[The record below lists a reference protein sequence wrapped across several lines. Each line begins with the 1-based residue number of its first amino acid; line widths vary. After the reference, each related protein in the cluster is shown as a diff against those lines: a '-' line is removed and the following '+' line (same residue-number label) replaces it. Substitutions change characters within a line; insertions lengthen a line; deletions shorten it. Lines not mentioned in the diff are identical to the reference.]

1 MEGKESAAAARL
13 RRKAEKL
20 NSSDPEVLAWE
31 LAAQQRKNDK
41 AKAKRAAETPEQ
53 REIRIA
59 KRRRKEAEKRVL
71 ATSSASSSQGRSLQE
86 ATEKASASENCCSA
100 MTLSLGSEAGGG
112 DCRDTN
118 GDGPS
123 EPKRMRLDEG
133 EQYFVCDCDILGT
146 IDRVFSSIDVEDGL
160 KQEMCKFSR
169 LCNLDKLEREFLD
182 IDVTFD
188 KMEHDLQKLK
198 EKKSLEKTS
207 ALNLPEIHFF
217 DVFVKADRNFKMP
230 DPASSRRPAPS
241 LTTHTPRNASTA
253 VKAPGLSEEIIPVGN
268 YPPTPHNL
276 PPEGPIVRKELEISS
291 KVLATRNFPLGVF
304 YKARI
309 IQIQEPSEESE
320 SEPLYRVKLEAK
332 KANTSSRPSKW
343 YPKRELAYA
352 DRPTVVL
359 PVGTRVVATY
369 SDEASPPRQSL
380 YAGIIAEPPKPL
392 NRYRYL
398 VFFDDGYAQYV
409 DIDKVYVMCG
419 ASKNVWEDVFLDTRD
434 FVRGYLEKYPER
446 PMLRLRKGQTV
457 KTEWN
462 GDWWMARVVTVDSSL
477 VKMSFEADKRTEWIY
492 RGSTRFSPLYSAL
505 HQSGQNAATTG
516 GRVRRHNLMPVKSK
530 QHKPFVQYTRT
541 LEDGAPKEESAESP
555 KKATA
560 SARNV
565 ARKSTTQDRKFEDP
579 DGLARNALGI
589 LMSQAGTREV
599 LQVDAKDVTTYNRV
613 GYTSHECS
621 PSCVAGDD
629 PDAHKGKNPLAIP
642 SFYGWERQILKQS
655 KKSKRRVQYTAP
667 CGRRLRNIE
676 EVAHFLRLCKSLLT
690 VDLFCFDSLVSTFC
704 EFKPEIINTC
714 IEDLTYGKEQVIVPC
729 VNSVDD
735 TYPAF
740 VEYSSERYA
749 GKGVNLNLDEEF
761 LCGCDCEDDC
771 QDREKCSCQQLT
783 VAATEALASGRNP
796 DAGYHHRRLLE
807 PHVTGVYECN
817 SQCHCSRR
825 CFNRVVQNGLRS
837 RLQVFKTEK
846 RGWGIRCLDDLP
858 QGSFICVYSGQLL
871 TEQAAN
877 EDGNQ
882 YGDEYLAELDHIE
895 VVEKQKEGY
904 ESDVVGASDEEDT
917 DESVDEED
925 IREGVSDSD
934 YDSGAADVPRQPSSR
949 LCKQRVESL
958 ADDSSDSNKANE
970 DEDGDSGSSDGS
982 QKPSKKSK
990 EENNAKDKAK
1000 EGLPEKSACRK
1011 SSDTKST
1018 KDNKPCDQ
1026 TAGED
1031 NQPGTKSENAKAL
1044 KKQKKQTGDKNMV
1057 KAKVGTVDG
1066 PTEGTEPQPPRL
1078 PSTRSFFNEEYCYIM
1093 DAKNCG
1099 NIGRYLNHSCSPNVF
1114 VQNVF
1119 VDTHDLR
1126 FPWVSFFAA
1135 RYIRAG
1141 VELTWD
1147 YNYDVGSVPERV
1159 MYCHCGSLEC
1169 RGRLI

>member
-1 MEGKESAAAARL
+1 MTKVGSPRSCPENCCASLTNEEECELWGSMKETAHS
-13 RRKAEKL
+13 
-20 NSSDPEVLAWE
+20 
-31 LAAQQRKNDK
+31 QRK
-41 AKAKRAAETPEQ
+41 
-53 REIRIA
+53 
-59 KRRRKEAEKRVL
+59 
-71 ATSSASSSQGRSLQE
+71 SLQE
-86 ATEKASASENCCSA
+86 ATEEASASCSSVSA
-100 MTLSLGSEAGGG
+100 MTLSLGEPGSGEPK
-112 DCRDTN
+112 DTN

-133 EQYFVCDCDILGT
+133 EEYFVCDCDILSS
-146 IDRVFSSIDVEDGL
+146 IDRVFSNINVEDVL
-160 KQEMCKFSR
+160 NEQITMFSR
-169 LCNLDKLEREFLD
+169 LCSLDKLEQEFSD
-182 IDVTFD
+182 IDSAFD
-188 KMEHDLQKLK
+188 KMEEDLQKLK
-198 EKKSLEKTS
+198 ERKSLEKTS
-207 ALNLPEIHFF
+207 ALNIPDVHFF

-230 DPASSRRPAPS
+230 DATSPRRPAPS
-241 LTTHTPRNASTA
+241 LTTHTPRNNAST
-253 VKAPGLSEEIIPVGN
+253 VTKASCGSDEIIPVGN
-268 YPPTPHNL
+268 YTHVPINL
-276 PPEGPIVRKELEISS
+276 PPDAPFVHKELEISS

-309 IQIQEPSEESE
+309 IQIQEPSKESESKESE
-320 SEPLYRVKLEAK
+320 SEPMYRVKFEAR
-332 KANTSSRPSKW
+332 KANTKW
-343 YPKRELAYA
+343 HPKRELAYA
-352 DRPTVVL
+352 DRPIVIL
-359 PVGTRVVATY
+359 SVGTRVVATY
-369 SDEASPPRQSL
+369 SDESNPPRQSL
-380 YAGIIAEPPKPL
+380 YAGLIAEPPKPL

-409 DIDKVYVMCG
+409 DIDKVFVMCG
-419 ASKNVWEDVFLDTRD
+419 SSKNVWEDMFQDVQD
-434 FVRGYLEKYPER
+434 FVRNYLEKYPER

-457 KTEWN
+457 KTEWK
-462 GDWWMARVVTVDSSL
+462 GDWWMARVITVDSSL
-477 VKMSFEADKRTEWIY
+477 VKMSFEVDRRTEWIY

-505 HQSGQNAATTG
+505 NQSVQNSASTG
-516 GRVRRHNLMPVKSK
+516 GRVRRHNLMPVGSK

-541 LEDGAPKEESAESP
+541 LEDGPLKDESAESP
-555 KKATA
+555 KKAA
-560 SARNV
+560 VLARNV
-565 ARKSTTQDRKFEDP
+565 ARKSTTQDRKFEET
-579 DGLARNALGI
+579 DGLARNSLGI

-599 LQVDAKDVTTYNRV
+599 VKIDLKDATEYNRI

-629 PDAHKGKNPLAIP
+629 PDAQKGKNPLSIP
-642 SFYGWERQILKQS
+642 SLYGWERQIVKQS
-655 KKSKRRVQYTAP
+655 KKSKRKVQYTAP

-676 EVAHFLRLCKSLLT
+676 EVAQFLRLCKSLLT
-690 VDLFCFDSLVSTFC
+690 VDLFCFDNLVNTFC
-704 EFKPEIINTC
+704 EFKPEVINTC

-735 TYPAF
+735 TYPVF
-740 VEYSSERYA
+740 VEYSSERYP
-749 GKGVNLNLDEEF
+749 GKGVDLNLDEEF

-783 VAATEALASGRNP
+783 VAATEALTTGRNP
-796 DAGYHHRRLLE
+796 SAGYHDRRLLE

-825 CFNRVVQNGLRS
+825 CFNRVVQNGLRC

-858 QGSFICVYSGQLL
+858 QGSFICVYAGQLL

-917 DESVDEED
+917 DESVDEEE

-934 YDSGAADVPRQPSSR
+934 YDSGSADVPRKQSSR
-949 LCKQRVESL
+949 MCKQKVESL
-958 ADDSSDSNKANE
+958 ADDSSDSSKAN
-970 DEDGDSGSSDGS
+970 DEDGDSGSNDGS
-982 QKPSKKSK
+982 QKPSRKYK
-990 EENNAKDKAK
+990 ESSAKGKTK
-1000 EGLPEKSACRK
+1000 ESSPEKSACEE
-1011 SSDTKST
+1011 SSDSKST
-1018 KDNKPCDQ
+1018 EENKSCDQ
-1026 TAGED
+1026 TEED
-1031 NQPGTKSENAKAL
+1031 SQSSTKSENGKAP
-1044 KKQKKQTGDKNMV
+1044 KKRKKQTGDKNGSA
-1057 KAKVGTVDG
+1057 KAKEAKVGAVGG
-1066 PTEGTEPQPPRL
+1066 PTENTEPQPPRL

-1159 MYCHCGSLEC
+1159 MYCHCGSAEC

>member
-1 MEGKESAAAARL
+1 MDEESEL
-13 RRKAEKL
+13 WGSRRET
-20 NSSDPEVLAWE
+20 VLS
-31 LAAQQRKNDK
+31 QRK
-41 AKAKRAAETPEQ
+41 
-53 REIRIA
+53 
-59 KRRRKEAEKRVL
+59 
-71 ATSSASSSQGRSLQE
+71 SLQE
-86 ATEKASASENCCSA
+86 ATEEASASSSGVSA
-100 MTLSLGSEAGGG
+100 MTLSLTSETGDGG
-112 DCRDTN
+112 DWKDTN

-146 IDRVFSSIDVEDGL
+146 IDRVFSSINVEDVL
-160 KQEMCKFSR
+160 KEQISKFSR
-169 LCNLDKLEREFLD
+169 LCNLDKLEREFVEID
-182 IDVTFD
+182 IAFD

-198 EKKSLEKTS
+198 ERKSLEKTS

-217 DVFVKADRNFKMP
+217 DVFVKADRSFKMP
-230 DPASSRRPAPS
+230 EPTSPRRPAPS
-241 LTTHTPRNASTA
+241 LTTHTPRNNVST
-253 VKAPGLSEEIIPVGN
+253 VTKVSGGSDEIIPVGN
-268 YPPTPHNL
+268 YTPMPHNL
-276 PPEGPIVRKELEISS
+276 PPEGPIVRRELEISS
-291 KVLATRNFPLGVF
+291 KVLATRSFPLGVF

-309 IQIQEPSEESE
+309 IQIQEPKESE
-320 SEPLYRVKLEAK
+320 SEPLYRVKFEAR
-332 KANTSSRPSKW
+332 KANASSRTLKW
-343 YPKRELAYA
+343 YPKRELAYV
-352 DRPTVVL
+352 DRPVVIL

-369 SDEASPPRQSL
+369 SDECNPPRQSL

-409 DIDKVYVMCG
+409 DIDKVFVMCG
-419 ASKNVWEDVFLDTRD
+419 ASKNVWEDMFQDVRD
-434 FVRGYLEKYPER
+434 FVRNYLEKYPER

-457 KTEWN
+457 KTEWK
-462 GDWWMARVVTVDSSL
+462 GDWWMARVLTVDSSL
-477 VKMSFEADKRTEWIY
+477 VKMSFEVDRRTEWIY

-505 HQSGQNAATTG
+505 NQSVQNTATTG
-516 GRVRRHNLMPVKSK
+516 GRVRRHNLMPVGSK

-541 LEDGAPKEESAESP
+541 LEDGPLKDETAESP
-555 KKATA
+555 KKAA
-560 SARNV
+560 ALARNV
-565 ARKSTTQDRKFEDP
+565 ARKSTTQERKSEEG
-579 DGLARNALGI
+579 DGLARNALGV

-599 LQVDAKDVTTYNRV
+599 VKIDEKDATTYNRV

-621 PSCVAGDD
+621 PSCVGADD
-629 PDAHKGKNPLAIP
+629 PDALKGKNPLAIP
-642 SFYGWERQILKQS
+642 SLYGWERQIVKQS
-655 KKSKRRVQYTAP
+655 KKSKRKVQYTAP

-690 VDLFCFDSLVSTFC
+690 VDLFCFDNSVSTFC
-704 EFKPEIINTC
+704 EFKPEVVNTC

-735 TYPAF
+735 TYPTF

-783 VAATEALASGRNP
+783 VAATEALTSGRNP
-796 DAGYHHRRLLE
+796 NAGYHHRRLLE

-917 DESVDEED
+917 DESVDEEE

-934 YDSGAADVPRQPSSR
+934 YDSGSADVPRQPSSR
-949 LCKQRVESL
+949 LCKQKVESL
-958 ADDSSDSNKANE
+958 ADDSSDSSKVND
-970 DEDGDSGSSDGS
+970 DEDGDSGSNDES
-982 QKPSKKSK
+982 QKPSRKCKKESSAKGKTK
-990 EENNAKDKAK
+990 ESS
-1000 EGLPEKSACRK
+1000 PEKSVCEE
-1011 SSDTKST
+1011 SSDSKST
-1018 KDNKPCDQ
+1018 EENKPCDQ
-1026 TAGED
+1026 TAED
-1031 NQPGTKSENAKAL
+1031 SQSSIKSENAKAP
-1044 KKQKKQTGDKNMV
+1044 KKRKKQTGDKNGNI
-1057 KAKVGTVDG
+1057 KANEAKVGTVDG
-1066 PTEGTEPQPPRL
+1066 PTEGAEPQPPRL

-1147 YNYDVGSVPERV
+1147 YNYDVGSVPERI
-1159 MYCHCGSLEC
+1159 MYCHCASAEC